1 LLVLSLTLS
10 LSEVRLLGA
19 EPVQSKAGI
28 LAIEAGIVKSRRD
41 LHSGRVVIRL
51 HENTFARSPA
61 ATRVDRRH
69 TVYFKGDKWRA
80 DLERLDLSSG
90 ASVPLSKIVWT
101 NDHYI
106 RDFGNDQVVQLFG
119 SNTKPPM
126 ASEIP
131 DPRRLGLVAWFFE
144 SINQFAFETYFL
156 GPDRQD
162 LRMEPGVDEAGRPI
176 EKVTYSIGRGQHKP
190 VCEYWLTAS
199 GQGRQ
204 PIYIA
209 VKSGEGD
216 RVYEQSIRTKLKSYP
231 QPAIWYPSE
240 VKFRII
246 SAGRLQ
252 TEEVALVEDAAFNQE
267 LPDSVF
273 SIEGLGLPIGRVI
286 DSDGHRFTW
295 DGDSL
300 VPEGPFAARAHGR
313 HVPLEQRIASLNRDA
328 HLVGMRLLVLLL
340 GDSSKDVTTFG
351 QQIWTSEDP
360 PEILRLLP
368 LVVSAKESQ
377 SEIALFT
384 RLGWEPPKTG
394 EIAFIALDGTGTRLA
409 DRRLMIAGNVGLHR
423 QLAEFI
429 KQSAPPVRDAQA
441 ILTAAEREARETQR
455 RLLFVEGGPR
465 CGPCLRLARWLD
477 DQHALLAKDYVVV
490 KVLQTDEHSRQVI
503 GKFNPRRDLGV
514 PWFAIAEPDGAVLV
528 TSVGPSGNMGFPT
541 SVEGKRLLKT
551 MLERTARRLTVA
563 ERDRLLQSISA
574 GPETLHLLGR
584 EIERI
589 KCGGSRSAPT
599 PIR

>member
-1 LLVLSLTLS
+1 MPGTTYSHCAWSALLVLSLTLS

-28 LAIEAGIVKSRRD
+28 LAIEARIVKSRRD

-51 HENTFARSPA
+51 HDNTFARSPA
-61 ATRVDRRH
+61 ATRVDRRY

-80 DLERLDLSSG
+80 DLERLDPSSG

-106 RDFGNDQVVQLFG
+106 RDLGNDQVVQLFG

-144 SINQFAFETYFL
+144 SIDQFAFETYFL

-162 LRMEPGVDEAGRPI
+162 LRMEPGVDEGGRPI

-199 GQGRQ
+199 GEGHQ

-231 QPAIWYPSE
+231 QPGIWYPNE
-240 VKFRII
+240 VTFRKID
-246 SAGRLQ
+246 AGKLKI
-252 TEEVALVEDAAFNQE
+252 EEVATVEQAAFNQD

-273 SIEGLGLPIGRVI
+273 SIEGLGLPIGRAI
-286 DSDGHRFTW
+286 DCDGRRFTW
-295 DGDSL
+295 DGESL
-300 VPEGPFAARAHGR
+300 VPEGPFAARAQGR

-328 HLVGMRLLVLLL
+328 HLAGMRPLVLLL

-368 LVVSAKESQ
+368 LVVSAKETQ
-377 SEIALFT
+377 SESALFT
-384 RLGWEPPKTG
+384 RLGWERPKTG
-394 EIAFIALDGTGTRLA
+394 EIAFIAVDGTGTRLA
-409 DRRLMIAGNVGLHR
+409 ESRLMIAGNAGLHR

-429 KQSAPPVRDAQA
+429 EQSAPPVRDAQA

-490 KVLQTDEHSRQVI
+490 KVLQCDEHSRQVI

-528 TSVGPSGNMGFPT
+528 TSVGPLGNMGFPT
-541 SVEGKRLLKT
+541 SVEGKRLLKR

-574 GPETLHLLGR
+574 D
-584 EIERI
+584 
-589 KCGGSRSAPT
+589 T
-599 PIR
+599 P